1 MPRRIFKPR
10 FAGLKPN
17 ERAIDR
23 RSNVGNPFRVGDPGI
38 PDRETAT
45 TLYRKALL
53 AGTLRGLKN
62 GMLITPE
69 YLKKNYRCF
78 DLVCSGCPEDWRPW
92 HGEVILEVANS

>member
-10 FAGLKPN
+10 FARLKPN

-45 TLYRKALL
+45 ALYRKALL
-53 AGTLRGLKN
+53 AGKLCNVALYLRKRYA
-62 GMLITPE
+62 I
-69 YLKKNYRCF
+69 F
-78 DLVCSGCPEDWRPW
+78 A
-92 HGEVILEVANS
+92 EVVRKVPTKT